1 MNAVL
6 ELSGVDLARQTL
18 TVVRK
23 GAKKNSARTT
33 KPSGAPSLP
42 YGGTGASHSGW
53 ARQSR

>member
-1 MNAVL
+1 MNAVP
-6 ELSGVDLARQTL
+6 ELAGVDLARQALL
-18 TVVRK
+18 TAREA
-23 GAKKNSARTT
+23 AKKNSARTT